1 VKDPTLTTLIEVS
14 KARPKMR
21 FLVCPVDDCRGAV
34 ELKGGVY
41 VCKAGHTTT
50 ALSELAVK
58 A

>member
-1 VKDPTLTTLIEVS
+1 MKDPILETLIAVS

-41 VCKAGHTTT
+41 VCKAGHET
-50 ALSELAVK
+50 ADLRSLAVK
-58 A
+58 P